1 MNTLPSEEL
10 IWYIQNIS
18 KTKEI
23 KMKKKLVVLLMAA
36 TLAFSAVGCGST
48 ELSNEY
54 ITVTQY
60 EKLEVPKLPQ
70 MEVTDDMITQAMQSE
85 LFNNKIKTPVEGR
98 AAENGDTVLMD
109 YTGSVDGVE
118 FEGGTATDAPLVLG
132 SGTFIGATANYQGF
146 EEQLVGHNIGDEFD
160 ITVQFPEEYH
170 EPSLKGVP
178 ADFHIV
184 IKDIYTEEMP
194 ELNDEFVASVS
205 EKSKTVDEYKEE
217 IRAKIEEETKLQAE
231 SQLAYVVLDSLAEKT
246 EVKSLPQDELD
257 ERIAKADE
265 YYRGMAQSTQMEFAD
280 FCTQYL
286 NMSEEDYT
294 KTIKEI
300 AESELKKEYACNLV
314 AKKKGLMPSDKEFE
328 KRIEEFAIE
337 TGFTDTDEF
346 IKMVGEDTIKNAIVQ
361 DEVGKYLAKT
371 CVQVEMD
378 IPAEGAR

>member
-1 MNTLPSEEL
+1 
-10 IWYIQNIS
+10 
-18 KTKEI
+18 
-23 KMKKKLVVLLMAA
+23 MKKKLVVLLMAA
-36 TLAFSAVGCGST
+36 TLAFSTVACGST

-54 ITVTQY
+54 VTVTQY
-60 EKLEVPKLPQ
+60 EKLEVPKLPEI
-70 MEVTDDMITQAMQSE
+70 EVTDDMVMQGIQSE

-98 AAENGDTVLMD
+98 AADNGDTVLMD
-109 YTGSVDGVE
+109 YTGTVDGEE
-118 FEGGTATDAPLVLG
+118 FAGGAAKDATLVLG

-184 IKDIYTEEMP
+184 IHDIYTEEMP

-205 EKSKTVDEYKEE
+205 DKSKTVDEYKVE
-217 IRAKIEEETKLQAE
+217 IKAKIEEETKVQAE
-231 SQLAYVVLDSLAEKT
+231 SQLAYVVLDSLVEKT
-246 EVKSLPQDELD
+246 EVKSLPQDELE

-265 YYRGMAQSTQMEFAD
+265 YYRGIAQSSELDFTD

-286 NMSEEDYT
+286 NMSEEEYN
-294 KTIKEI
+294 KTIREM
-300 AESELKKEYACNLV
+300 SEDEMKKEYACNLV
-314 AKKKGLMPSDKEFE
+314 AEKKGLMPSDKEFDE
-328 KRIEEFAIE
+328 RIEELAIE
-337 TGFTDTDEF
+337 TGFTNKDEF
-346 IKMVGEDTIKNAIVQ
+346 LEMVGEDIIKNAIVQ

-371 CVQVEMD
+371 CVQVEMN